1 MTEQNQSTAGAQP
14 GNLAERA
21 ANGDSAFS
29 EPGHRPRLL
38 ENYNYDYDLAQ
49 ELTQLLKGVWR
60 MDQYLKDSGGK
71 CDDCGKIWQDVRKQN
86 ELLIEKIRQEIV
98 NHAKNG
104 TFV

>member
-1 MTEQNQSTAGAQP
+1 M
-14 GNLAERA
+14 
-21 ANGDSAFS
+21 
-29 EPGHRPRLL
+29 
-38 ENYNYDYDLAQ
+38 Q

-60 MDQYLKDSGGK
+60 MEQYLKDSGGK